1 MKVSQLGSLHP
12 ALALPT
18 MPTCTGSLGQRQ
30 RERCRGSLWF
40 SIKHIYFTFIEYTRT
55 ESTRIQHG
63 ALRWGS
69 AGTREERRVRV
80 KRTRTASQLVG
91 KVLLEKKKKMYI
103 FRVMLFMQFQA
114 SLGMCLQDSKT
125 ETGLGTSYTLRW
137 KRSQESKRRENKDL

>member
-1 MKVSQLGSLHP
+1 M
-12 ALALPT
+12 
-18 MPTCTGSLGQRQ
+18 
-30 RERCRGSLWF
+30 
-40 SIKHIYFTFIEYTRT
+40 
-55 ESTRIQHG
+55 
-63 ALRWGS
+63 
-69 AGTREERRVRV
+69 RV

-91 KVLLEKKKKMYI
+91 KVLLEKKKKYI

>member
-1 MKVSQLGSLHP
+1 MSQLGSLHP
-12 ALALPT
+12 VLALPT
-18 MPTCTGSLGQRQ
+18 MPTCAGSLGQRQ
-30 RERCRGSLWF
+30 RERCQGSLWF

-91 KVLLEKKKKMYI
+91 KVLLEKKKKVYI
-103 FRVMLFMQFQA
+103 
-114 SLGMCLQDSKT
+114 
-125 ETGLGTSYTLRW
+125 
-137 KRSQESKRRENKDL
+137 